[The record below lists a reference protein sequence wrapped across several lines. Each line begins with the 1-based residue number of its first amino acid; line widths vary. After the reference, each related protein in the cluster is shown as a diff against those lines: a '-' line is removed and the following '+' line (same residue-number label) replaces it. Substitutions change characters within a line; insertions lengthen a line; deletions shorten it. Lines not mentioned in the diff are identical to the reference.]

1 MANKKEETKIILTD
15 GQKSRVNEYHQAIV
29 IANQRL
35 QDYLLGI
42 IDGKGKKELTYN
54 LNEQLDLVPKQI
66 PKK

>member
-1 MANKKEETKIILTD
+1 MQNKNKIKLTD

-42 IDGKGKKELTYN
+42 VDGKGKKELTYT
-54 LNEQLDLVPKQI
+54 LNEEMDLI
-66 PKK
+66 PQAVKAK